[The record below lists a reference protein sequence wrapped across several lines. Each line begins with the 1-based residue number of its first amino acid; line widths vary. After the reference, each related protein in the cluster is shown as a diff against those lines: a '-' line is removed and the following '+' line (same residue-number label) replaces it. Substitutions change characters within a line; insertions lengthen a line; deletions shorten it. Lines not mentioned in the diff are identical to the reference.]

1 MWSRQQAMEALLL
14 EAREKEIH
22 IHTGPDVEA
31 YLDWSAR
38 QRGLEPSQVHASTL
52 GDDIF
57 VRAAYADN
65 PRVLREEMIHVEQGR
80 AGQISTIR
88 SVENEI
94 AAREII
100 IAHAQEWGIT
110 AAEVAQMQREVAI
123 MRQTER
129 Y

>member
-1 MWSRQQAMEALLL
+1 M
-14 EAREKEIH
+14 EAREKGIH

-31 YLDWSAR
+31 YLDWSAQ
-38 QRGLEPSQVHASTL
+38 QRGLGPSQVHASTL

-57 VRAAYADN
+57 VRVVYADN

-80 AGQISTIR
+80 AGRVSTDRI
-88 SVENEI
+88 VENEI

-100 IAHAQEWGIT
+100 IAHAEEWGIT
-110 AAEVAQMQREVAI
+110 AAEVAQMQREITI
-123 MRQTER
+123 MRRTER